1 MIIWGDA
8 TMSDFEFKVRR
19 AFYFFC
25 ILVLTTVLVIDMG
38 RLIKDVESVVVAFD
52 STDGVYMTT
61 AEDVA
66 LANTTNDSPF
76 MVTRHVYLRSTG
88 STRISFATIYLIY
101 FFVKSMT
108 APEECLILKDAPGRT
123 VGVREEEQ
131 PDNACQEATLSGP
144 NAEEQTPVGE
154 QAQPARRTLIRL
166 NAIDEANETFAYDD
180 VELDN
185 ESREDVEMLRDEEE
199 AVVLMPADEY
209 VICHGPERTVLYFFC
224 RNLWLTEKINN
235 AFEGIKLVSTLL
247 LLTMLVGVAATAK
260 LIPFELRWVAALGM
274 LDPIRKV
281 FKMNWEACGL
291 VLRELDFHIPFW
303 ANIVAA
309 YFASSSLDHEPGFLI
324 ALIAYALMVSVV
336 LLADADLSPRA
347 VEGRRS
353 RAVTYVIILVGV
365 LLSFTPLAFGLL
377 AHSENRLLDYE
388 FLRNSGQLESI
399 SLSLRFV
406 SYPLPFLFKA
416 IWKTLRHPGRA
427 IVVKFPLRRH
437 CMPKSELRGFLRRR
451 QQAREESTR
460 QWSLSMRSQLS
471 LGSLGSPSTSVHGL
485 GEPPGF

>member
-1 MIIWGDA
+1 MDHDHLGGCDDVRFRIQSSQGLLLLLHTCVDDRSVNQRTAVVFRAGDFIPIHA
-8 TMSDFEFKVRR
+8 PLHHHSHTHINQPR
-19 AFYFFC
+19 A
-25 ILVLTTVLVIDMG
+25 VLVIDMG

-336 LLADADLSPRA
+336 LLGKSPTTRPP
-347 VEGRRS
+347 
-353 RAVTYVIILVGV
+353 Y
-365 LLSFTPLAFGLL
+365 
-377 AHSENRLLDYE
+377 
-388 FLRNSGQLESI
+388 
-399 SLSLRFV
+399 
-406 SYPLPFLFKA
+406 A
-416 IWKTLRHPGRA
+416 I
-427 IVVKFPLRRH
+427 
-437 CMPKSELRGFLRRR
+437 
-451 QQAREESTR
+451 
-460 QWSLSMRSQLS
+460 
-471 LGSLGSPSTSVHGL
+471 PSTSFVTHT
-485 GEPPGF
+485 P